1 MTMTLIYESFLRQT
15 HSGNIQEWFQDLK
28 SLLSNLEE
36 VADPSP
42 EDIQLAFHLNQMVE
56 NFELM
61 ESNLVER
68 RRDKN
73 QDVSDL
79 LDRDR
84 SFGTS
89 KLFR

>member
-1 MTMTLIYESFLRQT
+1 MTSIYESFLRET
-15 HSGNIQEWFQDLK
+15 NSDSIQEWFKDLK
-28 SLLSNLEE
+28 DVLSKLEN

-42 EDIQLAFHLNQMVE
+42 EDIQLAFHFNQIVE

-68 RRDKN
+68 RREQN
-73 QDVSDL
+73 QNVSDL